1 MIGGTS
7 LSLMDLERFPET
19 RRAGSAMARY
29 AGITMVVLSL
39 AGLVAGL
46 IVVNGLGSYTR
57 SSISVSQSALA
68 AISETIEAVD
78 EIAANTSASIE
89 AASGSVDEAST
100 TVDTALGGL
109 DGLSTLL
116 EEDIP
121 ETIESVRTS
130 MPAAIQA
137 ASAIDGTLRALSFF
151 GVDYRPEEPFD
162 ESLSRINSALASLPD
177 DLRTQSESIRELIPS
192 GEALVGE
199 IDQLSTQLDGLGESL
214 ERFTSLAETYKS
226 TIIEAEATIALAD
239 GSIGWRIWLLR
250 ALFVL
255 AAIVG
260 MSAGAALFV
269 LGGDVAALHDR
280 LVWATVAETAKPALG
295 AGSTDREV

>member
-1 MIGGTS
+1 
-7 LSLMDLERFPET
+7 
-19 RRAGSAMARY
+19 MARY
-29 AGITMVVLSL
+29 AGITMVVLSV

-46 IVVNGLGSYTR
+46 IVVNGLDSYTR
-57 SSISVSQSALA
+57 ASISVSQSALG

-78 EIAANTSASIE
+78 EVAANTSASIE
-89 AASGSVDEAST
+89 AASRSVDEASA
-100 TVDTALGGL
+100 TVDTALVGL

-121 ETIESVRTS
+121 ETVESVRTS

-137 ASAIDGTLRALSFF
+137 ASTIDGTLRALSFF

-177 DLRTQSESIRELIPS
+177 DLQTQSQSIRELILS

-214 ERFTSLAETYKS
+214 ERFTSLAETYES
-226 TIIEAEATIALAD
+226 TIIEAEATIELAD

-250 ALFVL
+250 ALLIL

-269 LGGDVAALHDR
+269 LGGDVAALYEH
-280 LVWATVAETAKPALG
+280 LAWSTTAETAKPALG
-295 AGSTDREV
+295 AGSTEREA